1 MENYYDVKK
10 NQPFLF
16 QEVFDSKNLTKLGL
30 ELLNNYNSAEKR
42 VQKVDDTLVGL
53 LRIIRCLLISESE
66 EVLTK
71 MERSIVLKMLVE
83 KCLFNQN
90 SIGLEC
96 HITDQ
101 IDLKA
106 I

>member
-42 VQKVDDTLVGL
+42 V
-53 LRIIRCLLISESE
+53 
-66 EVLTK
+66 
-71 MERSIVLKMLVE
+71 
-83 KCLFNQN
+83 
-90 SIGLEC
+90 
-96 HITDQ
+96 
-101 IDLKA
+101 
-106 I
+106 

>member
-16 QEVFDSKNLTKLGL
+16 QEVFDAKNLTKLGL

-90 SIGLEC
+90 SIELEC